1 MDSSQSYLAGFK
13 GFKVQSQ
20 LIQSFLEEKKK
31 KQGKL
36 SSKRFIN

>member
-31 KQGKL
+31 KTRKTEF
-36 SSKRFIN
+36 KEVY